1 MTSGRFHFGL
11 WCCRVIP
18 PPRRHKATG
27 GMAYAKFKR
36 ANLYN
41 LIMSTHLKKRH
52 SAHPTGAH
60 RTARNTE
67 RPVAIKNNSPLHMTS
82 GRFHFGLWCCRVIPP
97 PRRHKATGGMAYAKF
112 KRANLYNLIMSTH
125 LKKRHS
131 AHPISANVK
140 MIGF

>member
-18 PPRRHKATG
+18 PPCRHKATG
-27 GMAYAKFKR
+27 GMAYEKFKR

-60 RTARNTE
+60 RTAR
-67 RPVAIKNNSPLHMTS
+67 S
-82 GRFHFGLWCCRVIPP
+82 
-97 PRRHKATGGMAYAKF
+97 Y
-112 KRANLYNLIMSTH
+112 
-125 LKKRHS
+125 
-131 AHPISANVK
+131 
-140 MIGF
+140 